1 MEIDYA
7 QFNSGDTFKFSGNRN
22 VLLFDMG
29 NLDKN
34 VKFGKNIKVNDEI
47 FDVLGIRGKYS
58 VASDKWFL
66 SVSVNKDVSHIK
78 KINNAVFFN

>member
-1 MEIDYA
+1 MDIEYA
-7 QFNSGDTFKFSGNRN
+7 QFNNGYTFKFSRNRN

-78 KINNAVFFN
+78 KINNAIFFN

>member
-1 MEIDYA
+1 MDIEYA
-7 QFNSGDTFKFSGNRN
+7 QFNNGYTFKFSGNRN

-47 FDVLGIRGKYS
+47 FYVTGIRGKYS

-66 SVSVNKDVSHIK
+66 SVFVNKDVSHIK